1 MSQKLKEITI
11 SKKGGGS
18 KGEIILIDKKSVGT
32 IHIKGKAR
40 SYTGGKKKI
49 EIKKDNSK
57 ETKKQITLTKKK

>member
-1 MSQKLKEITI
+1 MQEITI
-11 SKKGGGS
+11 SKKGGGK

-40 SYTGGKKKI
+40 SYNTGGKKKI

-57 ETKKQITLTKKK
+57 EKKQQITATKKK